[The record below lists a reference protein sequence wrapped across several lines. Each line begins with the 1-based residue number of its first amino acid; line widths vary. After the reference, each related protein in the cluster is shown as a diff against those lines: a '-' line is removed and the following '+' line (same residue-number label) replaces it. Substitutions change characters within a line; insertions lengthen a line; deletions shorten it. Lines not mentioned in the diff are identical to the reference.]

1 MFRTKLRVLRSHGI
15 QYIKHLDEAVL
26 PEIFRG
32 RPILFDPEETRAAH
46 VATVP
51 DATTHLAEN
60 GDSKR
65 TTDGRIASQA
75 EIPEGETGKTTCFPE
90 KHNNNGNSMPRT
102 YDVIHRELAGLEALC
117 PTGAITAVPF
127 SLDLGRC
134 LFCGE
139 CARRAP
145 HLVQFTNDYHMAT
158 NDRLALNIIPGT
170 ESIKLDPDRV
180 RREITRTFGHALKLR
195 EVCAGG
201 EGSTEME
208 LGASM
213 NVNFDFGRY
222 GIDFTASPRHADGL
236 VITGPISANMARA
249 LEICYEAVAEPK
261 ILIVAGTDAISGG
274 LFANSPAIDRR
285 FLDRVQP
292 DLYLPGNPV
301 HPLTF
306 IHGVMALT
314 GRSFRKT
321 NRKR

>member
-1 MFRTKLRVLRSHGI
+1 MFRTKFRVLRSHGI
-15 QYIKHLDEAVL
+15 QYIKRLDEAAL

-32 RPILFDPEETRAAH
+32 RPVLTDPAEAAH
-46 VATVP
+46 P
-51 DATTHLAEN
+51 GDPQN
-60 GDSKR
+60 GDAPTHTAGGDDISGPEACNGS
-65 TTDGRIASQA
+65 TTRPGMT
-75 EIPEGETGKTTCFPE
+75 PG
-90 KHNNNGNSMPRT
+90 
-102 YDVIHRELAGLEALC
+102 ELAALC
-117 PTGAITAVPF
+117 PTGAITATPF

-145 HLVQFTNDYHMAT
+145 HLIRFTNDYHMAA
-158 NDRLALNIIPGT
+158 NDRRALVITPQT
-170 ESIKLDPDRV
+170 TALTPDPDLV

-236 VITGPISANMARA
+236 VLTGPITENMARA
-249 LEICYEAVAEPK
+249 LELCYEAIAEPK
-261 ILIVAGTDAISGG
+261 LLIVAGADAISGG
-274 LFANSPAIDRR
+274 LFAGSPAIDRR
-285 FLDRVQP
+285 FLDRVAP

-314 GRSFRKT
+314 GRPFTGKK
-321 NRKR
+321 RKR